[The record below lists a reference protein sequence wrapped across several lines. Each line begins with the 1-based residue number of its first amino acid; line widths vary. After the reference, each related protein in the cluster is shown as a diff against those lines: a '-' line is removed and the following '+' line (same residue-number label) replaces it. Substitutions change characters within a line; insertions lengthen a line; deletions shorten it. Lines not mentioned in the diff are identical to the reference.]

1 MTTEPINSENTYAI
15 DAESEAEMGRLLDQ
29 DLLLNRTMEGLLPP
43 QLDLSNVH
51 RILDVACGPGGWALE
66 VAFEHPYI
74 EVVGIDISRLMI
86 AYANMRAK
94 TLALDDQAIFKI
106 MDVRKPLDFPD
117 NYFDIVNARYL
128 SGFMHRE
135 AWAPLL
141 AECMRITR
149 PGGVIRL
156 TELEWNFTNTPAF
169 EKYLSFITTAL
180 SKRDQSFSPSGQ
192 GSHVTPVL
200 KRLLRDAGCQ
210 NIQRKAY
217 VLDFSAGEQAHQ
229 TMYQDLMV
237 GFVLVQPFLQKED
250 GATPE
255 EIKTVCEQALE
266 EMRSEEF
273 CALWFIL
280 SVWGQ
285 KS

>member
-1 MTTEPINSENTYAI
+1 MTTEPTNSENTYVL

-29 DLLLNRTMEGLLPP
+29 DLLLNRTMEGLFP
-43 QLDLSNVH
+43 QQFDLSNVH

-66 VAFEHPYI
+66 VAFEYPDI

-94 TLALDDQAIFKI
+94 TQGLDDKAIFKV

-117 NYFDIVNARYL
+117 NYFDVVNARYL

-156 TELEWNFTNTPAF
+156 TEPEWNFTNTPAF
-169 EKYLSFITTAL
+169 EKYLSLITTAL
-180 SKRDQSFSPSGQ
+180 TKRGQSFSPSGQ
-192 GSHVTPVL
+192 TIGVPPVL
-200 KRLLRDAGCQ
+200 KRLLREAGCQ
-210 NIQRKAY
+210 NIQRKPY
-217 VLDFSAGEQAHQ
+217 VLDFSAGEEAHQ
-229 TMYQDLMV
+229 SMYQDLMV
-237 GFVLVQPFLQKED
+237 GFVLVQPFLQKANV
-250 GATPE
+250 ATPE
-255 EIKTVCEQALE
+255 VIQALCEQALQ
-266 EMRSEEF
+266 EMRSQEF

-285 KS
+285 KL